1 MIRHSRLL
9 LLLMLIAIPRPA
21 QCQWVVV
28 DPAAIVKIFEQT
40 QETIKIVTE
49 AKRTGDILGGLKF
62 RLGGLGSYRTAPVLP
77 TTWDT
82 QGAMPPARIPQ
93 IAEAAEIIAAMPPGD
108 QKRYW
113 ENQLALQFVSARTQS
128 HSLKQNLAVQTDAAG
143 PLSSVINALMGA
155 ILSGSDADH
164 SATAILD
171 KIAIGAGIQ
180 AHQNDGL
187 AQINIGTAN
196 VLGVINQRQ
205 NNSEVEQLNLGLET
219 SANAVT
225 FGQSYISG
233 SAAILRAWR
242 YE

>member
-1 MIRHSRLL
+1 MIRYSRPLL
-9 LLLMLIAIPRPA
+9 LVMLIAIPRPA
-21 QCQWVVV
+21 LAQWVVV

-49 AKRTGDILGGLKF
+49 ARRTGDILGGLKF
-62 RLGGLGSYRTAPVLP
+62 RLGGLGSYRTQPILP

-82 QGAMPPARIPQ
+82 QGSMAPARIPQ
-93 IAEAAEIIAAMPPGD
+93 IAEAVEIIAAMPPGD

-205 NNSEVEQLNLGLET
+205 QNVEIEQLNVGLIT
-219 SANAVT
+219 QSQAVA
-225 FGQSYISG
+225 FGQRSTRG
-233 SAAILRAWR
+233 SAEAIRHWR
-242 YE
+242 FE